1 MKGPQIKQ
9 PLHPGSHWK
18 YFFLVWFLSLSFFVH
33 ILQIESLF
41 LAFRASN
48 RVLSERRPT
57 RLGGR
62 SRACACVVSNSF
74 DLYIL
79 LELAPGFDL
88 ASFPK
93 NVTESRTF
101 FPKPTVSWLPL
112 KVTNATASQ
121 FLLRNSRTLLYTIVS
136 LCLPQNSA
144 TCYYILS
151 FNFCG
156 PLMQKDE
163 TKLKLFF
170 WASNVLFV

>member
-1 MKGPQIKQ
+1 MYRVFISAKTKIYLIRNKKYGPW
-9 PLHPGSHWK
+9 L
-18 YFFLVWFLSLSFFVH
+18 
-33 ILQIESLF
+33 
-41 LAFRASN
+41 LA
-48 RVLSERRPT
+48 VLC
-57 RLGGR
+57 GKNFGR

-88 ASFPK
+88 ASFRK

-101 FPKPTVSWLPL
+101 FPKTTVSWLPL